1 MARLKASRAKSRDGL
16 QMEQSRPDAGADKP
30 VCSEFG
36 CAKIAAK
43 KRQRLERARSLRHSP
58 SSFDDDFW
66 ESATANRSV
75 WRVRMAQAA
84 SAAEQVATGVVDA
97 VRISTVFGTQS

>member
-1 MARLKASRAKSRDGL
+1 MARLKAPRAKSRDGL

-30 VCSEFG
+30 GCSEFG

-58 SSFDDDFW
+58 SSFDDEF
-66 ESATANRSV
+66 R
-75 WRVRMAQAA
+75 
-84 SAAEQVATGVVDA
+84 
-97 VRISTVFGTQS
+97 